1 MAHAQNAEPTDH
13 ILPRSLYLG
22 IFAVLMVLTMVTV
35 GVAYVNLGQLNI
47 VVALTVAIIKATL
60 VVLYFMHVRYGSRL
74 TWVFIGAGVFWL
86 LILLTFLLTDY
97 SSRGWMS
104 LPYISR

>member
-1 MAHAQNAEPTDH
+1 MAHVQNAEPADH
-13 ILPRSLYLG
+13 ILPKSLYLG

-74 TWVFIGAGVFWL
+74 TWVVIGAGVFWL
-86 LILLTFLLTDY
+86 LILLTLLLTDY

-104 LPYISR
+104 LPYIAR